1 LSEGE
6 GEEDGGDAERTIGR
20 YKRGQWKYRLAAY
33 KQNYSHKGGGAGGPY
48 RNVAL
53 VSKQKQM
60 FDPIASR
67 FRACFKRSSP
77 LILLQNNYSCFKE
90 SKKRKVFFF

>member
-1 LSEGE
+1 MAVTPNAPSA
-6 GEEDGGDAERTIGR
+6 DTRGGNGNIDWPPINKITVTRV
-20 YKRGQWKYRLAAY
+20 
-33 KQNYSHKGGGAGGPY
+33 GGAGGPY

-90 SKKRKVFFF
+90 SKKRKVF